1 MFVTLSQEQIAELNE
16 NSIWIIMDP
25 WKNQEELF
33 PFWVPA
39 NLGPGELNDWNSVYM
54 KKIIEYLP
62 KMKYPLVVTTE
73 IDKSPKVLQNLPYV
87 QHYPNKAGPF
97 VVEKYLK
104 RYNLTNIIYCGFHEQ
119 ECIINRHT
127 GYKNMSDLGIECYIC
142 KDLTCAY
149 PVEGWAKVVNSQ
161 RLSPNYRYFNLI

>member
-1 MFVTLSQEQIAELNE
+1 MFVDLSQEQIAELNE

-25 WKNQEELF
+25 WENQEELF
-33 PFWVPA
+33 PFWVPE

-62 KMKYPLVVTTE
+62 NMKYPLVVTTE
-73 IDKSPKVLQNLPYV
+73 IDKSPDVLQNLPYV

-97 VVEKYLK
+97 LVEKYMNK
-104 RYNLTNIIYCGFHEQ
+104 YNLKHIIYSGFHEQ
-119 ECIINRHT
+119 ECIINRRT

-142 KDLTCAY
+142 KDLTCPY
-149 PVEGWAKVVNSQ
+149 PVEGWAKLVHRQ
-161 RLSPNYRYFNLI
+161 RLSPNYRYFKLI